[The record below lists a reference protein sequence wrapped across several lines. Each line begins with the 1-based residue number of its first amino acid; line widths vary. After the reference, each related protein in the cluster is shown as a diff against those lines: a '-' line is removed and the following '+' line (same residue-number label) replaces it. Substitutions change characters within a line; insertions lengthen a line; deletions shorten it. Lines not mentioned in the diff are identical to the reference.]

1 MTLSTMLEKT
11 VDQATSL
18 ERRYGFQM
26 PVQGPWN
33 EHLALLLSHRSV
45 RGYRPDS
52 LPEGT
57 LTMLMAAAQSAATSS
72 NLQSWSVIAVT
83 DPAKKAAFAEIASG
97 QKHIEQCPLFLVW
110 LADLSRHHRMAE
122 QENVTLEVLPLTESF
137 LVAAIDAGLAAQ
149 NATVA
154 AESIGLSTVYIGAL
168 RNDPEKV
175 SELLELPAGCMA
187 VFGLCVGYAAEQSAG
202 EVKPRLPQETVLFHE
217 TYQITGEQD
226 MRKAY
231 DARMAT
237 FSKRHEMQHD
247 SWTQRVIRR
256 LRTTESIRKRA
267 LLSSI
272 LVKLGFP
279 MK

>member
-1 MTLSTMLEKT
+1 MTSSTLNT
-11 VDQATSL
+11 TADQATSL
-18 ERRYGFQM
+18 QQRYGFEM
-26 PVQGPWN
+26 PAQGPWN
-33 EHLALLLSHRSV
+33 DHLALLLSHRSV
-45 RGYRPDS
+45 RGYRPDA

-57 LTMLMAAAQSAATSS
+57 LTMLVAAAQSAATSS

-83 DPAKKAAFAEIASG
+83 DPDKKAAFAEIASG

-110 LADLSRHHRMAE
+110 LADLSRHHRLAAE
-122 QENVTLEVLPLTESF
+122 ENVALETLQLTESF

-175 SELLELPAGCMA
+175 SELLDLPSGCMA

-202 EVKPRLPQETVLFHE
+202 EVKPRLPQEAVLFHE
-217 TYQITGEQD
+217 TYQVNDEQK
-226 MRKAY
+226 MRQDY

-256 LRTTESIRKRA
+256 MKSTDSIRKRA

-272 LVKLGFP
+272 LIKLGFP